1 MSHNS
6 FSSPAT
12 SGPGRP
18 GGGNI
23 TLTQPRPGAA
33 RRQNDYLDSPLR
45 PPPPLPTSSPPLL
58 LLPSLHGLPVIQ
70 APKKGAMLKPP
81 PRMPGSMLCTSSS
94 SSSSIGDDSKEQKS
108 GLMRGVGGGGG
119 VGGLECSADPCK
131 KQPVNLNEST
141 TTTSSIVCRECNK
154 CRCEACQQPKALPS
168 RWVCGDKF
176 HCSAHNLLEHATCL
190 CCAKGVF
197 YHWAKDTDLDS
208 DVSCADKPCSC
219 GPQHFWARWGC
230 LAVMSAVLPCLCCYP
245 PLKMCVNACESAY
258 GRWTSR
264 CGCHCKEYK
273 DKPNKLLSSTT

>member
-1 MSHNS
+1 MSYNS

-45 PPPPLPTSSPPLL
+45 APPPLPVSPPP
-58 LLPSLHGLPVIQ
+58 LPEHSHSLPIIQ
-70 APKKGAMLKPP
+70 APKKGAILKPP
-81 PRMPGSMLCTSSS
+81 PRMPTPMLCGS
-94 SSSSIGDDSKEQKS
+94 GACHEDSKEQK
-108 GLMRGVGGGGG
+108 GGFMRGGSTGFD
-119 VGGLECSADPCK
+119 SSSSHSNNIDPCK

-168 RWVCGDKF
+168 RWVCGNKF

-190 CCAKGVF
+190 CCAKGIF
-197 YHWAKDTDLDS
+197 YHWAKDTELDN

-219 GPQHFWARWGC
+219 GPKHFWSRWGC
-230 LAVMSAVLPCLCCYP
+230 LAVMSVFLPCLCCYP
-245 PLKMCVNACESAY
+245 PLKMCVNACEAAY

-264 CGCHCKEYK
+264 LGCHCKEYK
-273 DKPNKLLSSTT
+273 DNPNKLLSSTT

>member
-1 MSHNS
+1 MRTNRTDAIEPTNAGIMSHNS
-6 FSSPAT
+6 FTSPAT

-18 GGGNI
+18 VGSI
-23 TLTQPRPGAA
+23 SLTQPRPGAA

-45 PPPPLPTSSPPLL
+45 APPPLPTSPPL
-58 LLPSLHGLPVIQ
+58 PGLHGLPVIQ
-70 APKKGAMLKPP
+70 TAPKKGAMLKPP
-81 PRMPGSMLCTSSS
+81 PRMPASILCDTK
-94 SSSSIGDDSKEQKS
+94 DLSK
-108 GLMRGVGGGGG
+108 GHLDCGGGPAS
-119 VGGLECSADPCK
+119 LAEPCK
-131 KQPVNLNEST
+131 KQPVNLNDST

-245 PLKMCVNACESAY
+245 PLKMCVNACEAAY

-273 DKPNKLLSSTT
+273 DNPSKLLSST